1 MAEFRTA
8 ADFGIVKRPPYSW
21 RSQFG
26 VPGLFSPSK
35 EEAEAIRKKE
45 EKDRLIAQAQLRQQ
59 KAAGLV
65 GNALAQEQQGPLDRT
80 AQLNLAP
87 PNEFDQAV
95 IERSQGMAPVSTLPQ
110 QQLSAVSTPTA
121 VDLTATQ
128 LAPETE
134 AIQAARMGDTS
145 LSQQAL
151 GMVSPVSNSDRLNQF
166 SDEYLAKVGKRKK
179 LLSGIAGLF
188 GVTSRA
194 DEYERNALIKYT
206 DYIDNQAALIALE
219 GDMPET
225 KAQLASKFFKAGGS
239 IDAFPD
245 FVASIWPDDP
255 AAAKVDQK
263 QYNFTSP
270 DGKTERPGFI
280 VEEEGKNP
288 TRWFYG
294 PEGVEA
300 VPHDWTQ
307 KSGGSSTMSVTMP
320 GVKSGEGTRQAM
332 IKEAKRLMEKARGFW
347 LDDQGKLRED
357 RKWVDSL
364 GWKGAARTTKLN
376 MRVALSMALRL
387 ESGAAIG
394 DDERAQFYELFM
406 PNLRDWASG
415 DRAAVIEQKFEN
427 FLHYVGLINELVSPK
442 GEGTDADRKA
452 IYNSVLDLAAAEIA
466 EAALP
471 KESDKV
477 NPYDVIEGDVIED
490 VESLDSNDST
500 SMQVLPGE
508 TIEQATERIYGSGA

>member
-1 MAEFRTA
+1 
-8 ADFGIVKRPPYSW
+8 
-21 RSQFG
+21 
-26 VPGLFSPSK
+26 
-35 EEAEAIRKKE
+35 
-45 EKDRLIAQAQLRQQ
+45 
-59 KAAGLV
+59 
-65 GNALAQEQQGPLDRT
+65 
-80 AQLNLAP
+80 
-87 PNEFDQAV
+87 
-95 IERSQGMAPVSTLPQ
+95 MAPVSTQ
-110 QQLSAVSTPTA
+110 I
-121 VDLTATQ
+121 
-128 LAPETE
+128 APET
-134 AIQAARMGDTS
+134 AALQAGRMGDTS
-145 LSQQAL
+145 LSQQL
-151 GMVSPVSNSDRLNQF
+151 ITKPVSNSDRLNQF
-166 SDEYLAKVGKRKK
+166 SDEYLARVVKRKK
-179 LLSGIAGLF
+179 LFKGIAGLF

-307 KSGGSSTMSVTMP
+307 KSGGSATMTMTS

-332 IKEAKRLMEKARGFW
+332 IITAKGLMQKARGFW
-347 LDDQGKLRED
+347 LDDQGKLKEGLD
-357 RKWVDSL
+357 FMDSL

-406 PNLRDWASG
+406 PNWKDWISG
-415 DRAAVIEQKFEN
+415 DREAVIEQKFDN
-427 FLHYVGLINELVSPK
+427 FLRYVGMINDLVLPK
-442 GEGTDADRKA
+442 GEGSDEDREAVFDA
-452 IYNSVLDLAAAEIA
+452 VLDIAAAEALEA
-466 EAALP
+466 EAPLP
-471 KESDKV
+471 DESGKV
-477 NPYDVIEGDVIED
+477 NPFDTIED
-490 VESLDSNDST
+490 DDSI

-508 TIEQATERIYGSGA
+508 TVAEAQERIYGSGA